1 MALKVELKPH
11 EKMII
16 GQAVITNG
24 DQRTKLTIDGEAP
37 ILRSKDIMMPE
48 DATTPARRISLCVQA
63 MYLSDSTLEHH
74 DNYFNLVKDLVT
86 AAPSTLKFIEEINK
100 LILTNSLYK
109 ALKVTRALIAYEKE
123 LLSHA
128 SGSQSL
134 QTDTAGDDQS

>member
-24 DQRTKLTIDGEAP
+24 DQRTKLTIDGNLP

-48 DATTPARRISLCVQA
+48 EATTPARRISLCVQA
-63 MYLSDSTLEHH
+63 MYLSDSTIEHH
-74 DNYFNLVKDLVT
+74 ETYFNLVKDLVT
-86 AAPSTLKFIEEINK
+86 AAPSTLNFIEEINK

-109 ALKVTRALIAYEKE
+109 ALKVTRALIAYEEE

-128 SGSQSL
+128 SSSQSL
-134 QTDTAGDDQS
+134 PENPAGNS